1 MGSGS
6 CCGRNLSEK
15 PAPIKLR
22 RAAKRPNNVNTSG
35 FRIKPAARV
44 VRNDGADGNRAQK
57 SQIACYKASRIEA
70 KTGIAMSETLEA
82 SAAAP
87 TTENPLL
94 KAWQTPF
101 ETPPF
106 TEIEPAHF
114 MPAFEQAFADHAS
127 EIAAITHDP
136 AAPDFANT
144 ITALERSGKLL
155 SKVSAVFYDLVS
167 AHSNPA
173 LLEIDKE
180 VSLRMARH
188 WNPIMMNAVLF
199 GRIVALRDNRATL
212 GLTPEQTR
220 LLERT
225 YTRFHRSGAG
235 LDETAKARMAEINER
250 LAHLGTAFSH
260 HLLGDEQDWFMELG
274 EADRDGLPDSFVAA
288 ARAAAEERGM
298 AGKAVITLSRS
309 FVEPFLKS
317 STRRD
322 LREKLF
328 KAFVARGDNGNA
340 NDNNETIV
348 EILALREESAKLL
361 GFPTFAA
368 YRLEDSMAKTP
379 EAVRGLLERVWKP
392 ARARALADRDALQA
406 LVAEEGG
413 NFALA
418 PWDWRYYAEKLRQI
432 RANFDDAAIKPYLV
446 LDHMIEAAFDCA
458 SRLFGLS
465 FAERRDIPVW
475 HPDVRVW
482 EVKDAAGAHKALFY
496 GDYFARPSKRSGAW
510 MTSLRDQQKLD
521 GAVAPLIVNVCNFS
535 KGAEGQP
542 SLLSP
547 DDARTLFHEFGHGLH
562 GMLSNVTYP
571 SLSGTSVF
579 TDFVELPSQLYE
591 HWQEQPQVLR
601 QFARH
606 YQTGEPLPDDLL
618 KRFIAARKFN
628 QGFATVEFVSSALID
643 LEFHT
648 QPASASR
655 DVRGFERQELE
666 KIGMPAEI
674 SLRHRPTQFGHIFAG
689 DHYASGYYSYMWSEV
704 MDADA
709 FGAFEEAGDIFDSG
723 VAKRLH
729 DDIYS
734 SGGSRDPEHAYIAF
748 RGREPEPEALLRRRG
763 LVETPEAA

>member
-1 MGSGS
+1 
-6 CCGRNLSEK
+6 
-15 PAPIKLR
+15 
-22 RAAKRPNNVNTSG
+22 
-35 FRIKPAARV
+35 
-44 VRNDGADGNRAQK
+44 
-57 SQIACYKASRIEA
+57 
-70 KTGIAMSETLEA
+70 MSET
-82 SAAAP
+82 SAQAEVRNLA
-87 TTENPLL
+87 NPLL
-94 KAWQTPF
+94 KPWQTPF

-106 TEIEPAHF
+106 AEIQSEHF
-114 MPAFEQAFADHAS
+114 LPAFEQAFADHSA

-136 AAPDFANT
+136 GLPDFANT

-155 SKVSAVFYDLVS
+155 SKVAAVFYDLVS

-173 LLEIDKE
+173 ILEIDKE

-199 GRIVALRDNRATL
+199 GRIAMLHEKRATL
-212 GLTPEQTR
+212 GLTGEEIR

-225 YTRFHRSGAG
+225 YTRFHRAGAG
-235 LDETAKARMAEINER
+235 LDEAAKTRMAEINER
-250 LAHLGTAFSH
+250 LAHLGTSFSH
-260 HLLGDEQDWFMELG
+260 HLLGDEQDWSMELG
-274 EADRDGLPDSFVAA
+274 ADDLGGLSDTYVAA
-288 ARAAAEERGM
+288 AKSSAEQRGQP
-298 AGKAVITLSRS
+298 GKAIVTLSRS
-309 FVEPFLKS
+309 SVEPFLQS

-322 LREKLF
+322 LREKVY
-328 KAFVARGDNGNA
+328 KAFTARGDNGNA

-348 EILALREESAKLL
+348 EILSLREESAKIL
-361 GFPTFAA
+361 GFPTYAA

-406 LVAEEGG
+406 LIAEEGG

-418 PWDWRYYAEKLRQI
+418 PWDWRHYAEKLRQR

-458 SRLFGLS
+458 TRLFGVT
-465 FAERRDIPVW
+465 FAERKDVPVW

-482 EVKDAAGAHKALFY
+482 EVKGRDGKHKALFY

-521 GAVAPLIVNVCNFS
+521 GDIAPLVLNVCNFA
-535 KGAEGQP
+535 KGADGAP

-562 GMLSNVTYP
+562 GMLSDVTYP

-591 HWQEQPQVLR
+591 HWQEQPQVLQR
-601 QFARH
+601 FARH

-618 KRFIAARKFN
+618 KRFLAARRFN

-648 QPASASR
+648 QPAAASR
-655 DVRGFERQELE
+655 DVRAFEKQELE

-674 SLRHRPTQFGHIFAG
+674 SLRHRPTQFGHIFSG

-709 FGAFEEAGDIFDSG
+709 FGAFEEAGNIFDPAT
-723 VAKRLH
+723 AKRLL

-734 SGGSRDPEHAYIAF
+734 SGGSRDPEEAYVAF
-748 RGREPEPEALLRRRG
+748 RGREPEPDALLRRRG
-763 LVETPEAA
+763 LLETPEAA

>member
-1 MGSGS
+1 MLGTVRGSS
-6 CCGRNLSEK
+6 ASAVYALH
-15 PAPIKLR
+15 
-22 RAAKRPNNVNTSG
+22 RARDT
-35 FRIKPAARV
+35 
-44 VRNDGADGNRAQK
+44 GNRAQK
-57 SQIACYKASRIEA
+57 SPIACYMFREPNLPVKQDFSCLTCSNRPPPFR
-70 KTGIAMSETLEA
+70 S
-82 SAAAP
+82 
-87 TTENPLL
+87 ENPLL

-106 TEIEPAHF
+106 TEIAPEHF
-114 MPAFEQAFADHAS
+114 LPAFEQAFADHSA

-136 AAPDFANT
+136 ATPDFANT

-155 SKVSAVFYDLVS
+155 SKVAAVFYDLVS

-199 GRIVALRDNRATL
+199 GRIVALHDNRATL
-212 GLTPEQTR
+212 GLTAEQVR

-235 LDETAKARMAEINER
+235 LDEQAKARMAEINER

-274 EADRDGLPDSFVAA
+274 EADRDGLSDSLRRSRQGRGRG
-288 ARAAAEERGM
+288 ARHGRQGGM
-298 AGKAVITLSRS
+298 TLSRS

-322 LREKLF
+322 LREKVF
-328 KAFVARGDNGNA
+328 KAFTARGDNGNA
-340 NDNNETIV
+340 NDNNDTIV

-418 PWDWRYYAEKLRQI
+418 PWDWRFYAEKLRQR

-458 SRLFGLS
+458 TRLFGLS
-465 FAERRDIPVW
+465 FAERKDIPVW

-482 EVKDAAGAHKALFY
+482 EVKDAAGNHKALFY

-521 GAVAPLIVNVCNFS
+521 GAIAPLIINVCNFS

-562 GMLSNVTYP
+562 GMLSDVTYP
-571 SLSGTSVF
+571 VAVRHVGVHRFRRTAVAA
-579 TDFVELPSQLYE
+579 
-591 HWQEQPQVLR
+591 LR
-601 QFARH
+601 ALAGAAAGAAPVRAA
-606 YQTGEPLPDDLL
+606 LPD
-618 KRFIAARKFN
+618 RRAAAGR
-628 QGFATVEFVSSALID
+628 
-643 LEFHT
+643 
-648 QPASASR
+648 
-655 DVRGFERQELE
+655 
-666 KIGMPAEI
+666 PAETLHRGAKI
-674 SLRHRPTQFGHIFAG
+674 QPGFCHRRVRLLRADRSGVPHPAGGREPRRAGVRAQGAGENRHAGGNLAAAPAQQFGHIFSG

-709 FGAFEEAGDIFDSG
+709 FGAFEEAGDIFDPAT
-723 VAKRLH
+723 AKRLH

-734 SGGSRDPEHAYIAF
+734 SGGSRDPEDAYIAF

-763 LVETPEAA
+763 LLDVPEAA

>member
-1 MGSGS
+1 
-6 CCGRNLSEK
+6 
-15 PAPIKLR
+15 
-22 RAAKRPNNVNTSG
+22 
-35 FRIKPAARV
+35 
-44 VRNDGADGNRAQK
+44 
-57 SQIACYKASRIEA
+57 
-70 KTGIAMSETLEA
+70 MSETLEA

-87 TTENPLL
+87 TAENPLL
-94 KAWQTPF
+94 APWTTPF

-106 TEIEPAHF
+106 AEIEPKHF
-114 MPAFEQAFADHAS
+114 LSAFEQAFADHAA

-136 AAPDFANT
+136 AAPDFDNT
-144 ITALERSGKLL
+144 ITALERSAKLL
-155 SKVSAVFYDLVS
+155 SKVAAVFYDLVS

-199 GRIVALRDNRATL
+199 GRIAALYHDRASL
-212 GLTPEQTR
+212 RLTGEQLR

-225 YTRFHRSGAG
+225 YTRFHRAGAG
-235 LDETAKARMAEINER
+235 LDEAAKARMAEINER

-260 HLLGDEQDWFMELG
+260 HLLADEQDWFLELG
-274 EADRDGLPDSFVAA
+274 EGDFDGLPESFVAA
-288 ARAAAEERGM
+288 AKAAAAERGL
-298 AGKAVITLSRS
+298 AGKAIVTTSRS
-309 FVEPFLKS
+309 SMEPFLKS
-317 STRRD
+317 SARRD
-322 LREKLF
+322 LREKAY
-328 KAFVARGDNGNA
+328 KAFVARGDNGNT
-340 NDNNETIV
+340 NDNNDTIV
-348 EILALREESAKLL
+348 EILTLREESAKLL
-361 GFPTFAA
+361 GYPTFAA

-413 NFALA
+413 NFTLA
-418 PWDWRYYAEKLRQI
+418 PWDWRYYAEKLRQAK
-432 RANFDDAAIKPYLV
+432 ANFDDAAIKTYLV
-446 LDHMIEAAFDCA
+446 LDHMVEAAFDCA
-458 SRLFGLS
+458 TRLFGIT
-465 FAERRDIPVW
+465 FTERKDIPVW

-482 EVKDAAGAHKALFY
+482 EVKGRDGQHKALFY

-521 GAVAPLIVNVCNFS
+521 GEIAPLVINVCNFA
-535 KGAEGQP
+535 KGADGAP

-547 DDARTLFHEFGHGLH
+547 DDARTLFHELGHGLH
-562 GMLSNVTYP
+562 GMLSDVTYP

-591 HWQEQPQVLR
+591 HWQERPQVLR
-601 QFARH
+601 RFARH
-606 YQTGEPLPDDLL
+606 CQTGEPLPDDLL
-618 KRFIAARKFN
+618 QRFLAARKFN

-648 QPASASR
+648 QPAAASR
-655 DVRGFERQELE
+655 DVRAFEKAELE

-674 SLRHRPTQFGHIFAG
+674 AMRHRPTQFGHIFSG

-709 FGAFEEAGDIFDSG
+709 FGAFEEAGNIFDPAT
-723 VAKRLH
+723 AKRLH

-734 SGGSRDPEHAYIAF
+734 SGGSVDPEAAYVAF
-748 RGREPEPEALLRRRG
+748 RGRDRERAALLRGRG
-763 LVETPEAA
+763 LLDEPKAA

>member
-1 MGSGS
+1 
-6 CCGRNLSEK
+6 
-15 PAPIKLR
+15 
-22 RAAKRPNNVNTSG
+22 
-35 FRIKPAARV
+35 
-44 VRNDGADGNRAQK
+44 
-57 SQIACYKASRIEA
+57 
-70 KTGIAMSETLEA
+70 MSETMET
-82 SAAAP
+82 AATSQTQA
-87 TTENPLL
+87 NPLL
-94 KAWQTPF
+94 KVWQTPF

-106 TEIEPAHF
+106 AQITPEHF
-114 MPAFEQAFADHAS
+114 LPAFEQAFADHTA
-127 EIAAITHDP
+127 EIAAITNDP
-136 AAPDFANT
+136 TAPDFANT
-144 ITALERSGKLL
+144 VTALERSGKLL
-155 SKVSAVFYDLVS
+155 SRVSAVFYDLVS
-167 AHSNPA
+167 AHSNSA
-173 LLEIDKE
+173 LLKIDKE

-188 WNPIMMNAVLF
+188 WNPIMMNAALF
-199 GRIVALRDNRATL
+199 RRIAQLYDNRAGL
-212 GLTPEQTR
+212 GLTSEQMR

-235 LDETAKARMAEINER
+235 LGEAAKKRMAEINER
-250 LAHLGTAFSH
+250 LAHLGTAFGH

-274 EADRDGLPDSFVAA
+274 DTDRDGLSDSFIASAKAA
-288 ARAAAEERGM
+288 AGERGM
-298 AGKAVITLSRS
+298 EGKAIMTLSRS

-322 LREKLF
+322 LREKVF
-328 KAFVARGDNGNA
+328 KAFIARGDNSND
-340 NDNNETIV
+340 NDNNATIV
-348 EILALREESAKLL
+348 EILSLREESARLL
-361 GFPTFAA
+361 GFATFAA

-379 EAVRGLLERVWKP
+379 QAVRGLLERVWKP
-392 ARARALADRDALQA
+392 ARARALRDRDDLQA

-418 PWDWRYYAEKLRQI
+418 PWDWRYYAEKLRQR
-432 RANFDDAAIKPYLV
+432 RANFDDAAIKPYLA
-446 LDHMIEAAFDCA
+446 LDHMIDAAFDCA
-458 SRLFGLS
+458 TRLFGLS
-465 FAERRDIPVW
+465 FLERKDVPVW

-482 EVKDAAGAHKALFY
+482 EVKDASGRHKALFY
-496 GDYFARPSKRSGAW
+496 GDYFARSSKRSGAW

-521 GAVAPLIVNVCNFS
+521 GDIAPLIINVCNFS
-535 KGAEGQP
+535 KGADGQP

-562 GMLSNVTYP
+562 GMLSDVTYP

-628 QGFATVEFVSSALID
+628 QGFATAEFVSSALID

-655 DVRGFERQELE
+655 DVRAFERNELE

-674 SLRHRPTQFGHIFAG
+674 SLRHRPQQFGHIFSG

-709 FGAFEEAGDIFDSG
+709 FGAFEEAGNIFDPA

-734 SGGSRDPEHAYIAF
+734 SGGSRDPEDAYVAF
-748 RGREPEPEALLRRRG
+748 RGREPEPDALLRRRG
-763 LVETPEAA
+763 LLETPEAA

>member
-1 MGSGS
+1 
-6 CCGRNLSEK
+6 
-15 PAPIKLR
+15 
-22 RAAKRPNNVNTSG
+22 
-35 FRIKPAARV
+35 
-44 VRNDGADGNRAQK
+44 
-57 SQIACYKASRIEA
+57 
-70 KTGIAMSETLEA
+70 MSDA
-82 SAAAP
+82 
-87 TTENPLL
+87 TTTVENPLL
-94 KAWQTPF
+94 KPWATPF

-106 TEIEPAHF
+106 AEIAPEHF
-114 MPAFEQAFADHAS
+114 LPAFERAFADHAA

-136 AAPDFANT
+136 AAPDFDNT
-144 ITALERSGKLL
+144 ITALERSAKLL
-155 SKVSAVFYDLVS
+155 SKVAAVFYDLVS

-188 WNPIMMNAVLF
+188 WSPIMMNAVLF
-199 GRIVALRDNRATL
+199 GRIAALYHDRAALR
-212 GLTPEQTR
+212 LTPEQLR

-235 LDETAKARMAEINER
+235 LDEVAKKRMAEINER

-260 HLLGDEQDWFMELG
+260 HLLADEQDWFMELG

-288 ARAAAEERGM
+288 AKAAAEERGLP
-298 AGKAVITLSRS
+298 GKAIITTSRS
-309 FVEPFLKS
+309 SMEPFLKS
-317 STRRD
+317 ASRRD
-322 LREKLF
+322 LREKAY

-340 NDNNETIV
+340 NDNNATIV

-361 GFPTFAA
+361 GYPTFAA

-413 NFALA
+413 NFTLA
-418 PWDWRYYAEKLRQI
+418 PWDWRYYAEKLRQR
-432 RANFDDAAIKPYLV
+432 RANFDDAAIKPYLT
-446 LDHMIEAAFDCA
+446 LDNMIAAAFDCA
-458 SRLFGLS
+458 TRLFGVTFS
-465 FAERRDIPVW
+465 ERKDIPVW
-475 HPDVRVW
+475 HADVRVW
-482 EVKDAAGAHKALFY
+482 EVKDAAGRHKALFY

-521 GAVAPLIVNVCNFS
+521 GEIAPLVINVCNFAR
-535 KGAEGQP
+535 GADGQP

-562 GMLSNVTYP
+562 GMLSDVTYP

-601 QFARH
+601 RFAKH

-618 KRFIAARKFN
+618 KRFLAARKFN

-648 QPASASR
+648 QPAAASR
-655 DVRGFERQELE
+655 DVRAFERRELE

-674 SLRHRPTQFGHIFAG
+674 SLRHRPQQFGHIFSG

-709 FGAFEEAGDIFDSG
+709 FGAFEEAGDIFDSAT
-723 VAKRLH
+723 AKRLH

-734 SGGSRDPEHAYIAF
+734 SGGSRDPEAAYVAF
-748 RGREPEPEALLRRRG
+748 RGREPEPDALLRRRG
-763 LVETPEAA
+763 LVDVPEAA

>member
-1 MGSGS
+1 
-6 CCGRNLSEK
+6 
-15 PAPIKLR
+15 
-22 RAAKRPNNVNTSG
+22 
-35 FRIKPAARV
+35 
-44 VRNDGADGNRAQK
+44 
-57 SQIACYKASRIEA
+57 
-70 KTGIAMSETLEA
+70 MSETLETM
-82 SAAAP
+82 AAP
-87 TTENPLL
+87 QARATPLL
-94 KAWQTPF
+94 QPWQTPF

-106 TEIEPAHF
+106 AEIRPQHF
-114 MPAFEQAFADHAS
+114 LPAFQQAFANHAA
-127 EIAAITHDP
+127 EIKALEHDP
-136 AAPDFANT
+136 ATPDFANT
-144 ITALERSGKLL
+144 ITALERSGKPL
-155 SKVSAVFYDLVS
+155 SRVSAVFYDLVS

-199 GRIVALRDNRATL
+199 GRIALLHNNRATL
-212 GLTPEQTR
+212 GLTGEQTR

-235 LDETAKARMAEINER
+235 LDEVAKKRMAEINER
-250 LAHLGTAFSH
+250 LAHLGTAFGH

-274 EADRDGLPDSFVAA
+274 EADRDGLSDSFVASA
-288 ARAAAEERGM
+288 KAAADERGM
-298 AGKAVITLSRS
+298 PGKAIMTLSRF

-317 STRRD
+317 SPRRD
-322 LREKLF
+322 LREKVF
-328 KAFVARGDNGNA
+328 KAFTARGDNDNA
-340 NDNNETIV
+340 NDNNAIIV
-348 EILALREESAKLL
+348 EILGLREESARLL

-392 ARARALADRDALQA
+392 ARAQALRDRDALQA

-418 PWDWRYYAEKLRQI
+418 PWDWRYYAEKLRQR

-446 LDHMIEAAFDCA
+446 LDHMIEAAFEVA
-458 SRLFGLS
+458 HRLFGIS
-465 FAERRDIPVW
+465 FSERKDIPVW

-482 EVKDAAGAHKALFY
+482 EVRDSAGHHKALFY

-510 MTSLRDQQKLD
+510 MTSLRDQKKLD
-521 GAVAPLIVNVCNFS
+521 VELPPLIINVCNFS
-535 KGAEGQP
+535 KGADGQP

-547 DDARTLFHEFGHGLH
+547 DDARTLFHEFGQGLH
-562 GMLSNVTYP
+562 GMLSDVTYP

-606 YQTGEPLPDDLL
+606 YQTGEALPDDLL
-618 KRFIAARKFN
+618 KRFLAARKFN
-628 QGFATVEFVSSALID
+628 KGFATVDSVSWALID
-643 LEFHT
+643 LDFHP
-648 QPASASR
+648 QPAPASR
-655 DVRGFERQELE
+655 DVRAFEKAELE

-674 SLRHRPTQFGHIFAG
+674 ALRHRPQQFGHIFSG

-709 FGAFEEAGDIFDSG
+709 FGAFEEAGDIFDPA

-729 DDIYS
+729 DEIYA
-734 SGGSRDPEHAYIAF
+734 SGGARAPQHANVTF
-748 RGREPEPEALLRRRG
+748 RGREPEPDALLRRRG
-763 LVETPEAA
+763 LLEPEAA

>member
-1 MGSGS
+1 
-6 CCGRNLSEK
+6 
-15 PAPIKLR
+15 
-22 RAAKRPNNVNTSG
+22 
-35 FRIKPAARV
+35 
-44 VRNDGADGNRAQK
+44 
-57 SQIACYKASRIEA
+57 
-70 KTGIAMSETLEA
+70 MSEPLEN
-82 SAAAP
+82 SAPVEAQA
-87 TTENPLL
+87 NPLL
-94 KAWQTPF
+94 QPWQTPF

-106 TEIEPAHF
+106 AEIEPEHF
-114 MPAFEQAFADHAS
+114 LPAFEQAFADHAA

-136 AAPDFANT
+136 TLPDFANT

-155 SKVSAVFYDLVS
+155 SKVAAVFYDLVS

-173 LLEIDKE
+173 ILEIDKE

-188 WNPIMMNAVLF
+188 WNPIMMNAILF
-199 GRIVALRDNRATL
+199 GRIAMLHENRNSL
-212 GLTPEQTR
+212 GLTGEEMR

-235 LDETAKARMAEINER
+235 LDEAAKVRMAEINER
-250 LAHLGTAFSH
+250 LAHLGTSFSH
-260 HLLGDEQDWFMELG
+260 HLLGDEQEWSMELG
-274 EADRDGLPDSFVAA
+274 EDDRTGLPDSFVAA
-288 ARAAAEERGM
+288 AKAAAEERGM
-298 AGKAVITLSRS
+298 AGKAILTLSRS
-309 FVEPFLKS
+309 SVEPFLKS
-317 STRRD
+317 SDRRD
-322 LREKLF
+322 LREKVYR
-328 KAFVARGDNGNA
+328 AFTARGDNGNA
-340 NDNNETIV
+340 NDNNEAIV
-348 EILALREESAKLL
+348 EILALREESAKIL
-361 GFPTFAA
+361 GFPTYAA

-379 EAVRGLLERVWKP
+379 DAVRGLLERVWKP
-392 ARARALADRDALQA
+392 ARARALAGRDALQA
-406 LVAEEGG
+406 MIAEEGG
-413 NFALA
+413 NFTLA
-418 PWDWRYYAEKLRQI
+418 PWDWRYYAEKLRQV

-458 SRLFGLS
+458 TRLFGVT
-465 FAERRDIPVW
+465 FAERKDIPVW

-482 EVKDAAGAHKALFY
+482 EVKDRDGHHKALFY

-521 GAVAPLIVNVCNFS
+521 GAISPLVINVCNFA
-535 KGAEGQP
+535 KGADGQP

-547 DDARTLFHEFGHGLH
+547 DEARTLFHEFGHGLH
-562 GMLSNVTYP
+562 GMLSDVTYP

-601 QFARH
+601 QFAKH

-618 KRFIAARKFN
+618 TRFLAARKFN

-655 DVRGFERQELE
+655 DVAAFEKAELE

-674 SLRHRPTQFGHIFAG
+674 ALRHRPTQFGHIFSG

-709 FGAFEEAGDIFDSG
+709 FGAFEEAGNIFDPAT
-723 VAKRLH
+723 AKRLH

-734 SGGSRDPEHAYIAF
+734 SGGSRDPEEAYVAF
-748 RGREPEPEALLRRRG
+748 RGREPEADALLRRRG
-763 LVETPEAA
+763 LLETSEAA

>member
-1 MGSGS
+1 
-6 CCGRNLSEK
+6 
-15 PAPIKLR
+15 
-22 RAAKRPNNVNTSG
+22 
-35 FRIKPAARV
+35 
-44 VRNDGADGNRAQK
+44 
-57 SQIACYKASRIEA
+57 
-70 KTGIAMSETLEA
+70 MSETQEMTD
-82 SAAAP
+82 AARGQV
-87 TTENPLL
+87 NPLL
-94 KAWQTPF
+94 QAWQTPF

-106 TEIEPAHF
+106 ADIAPEHF
-114 MPAFEQAFADHAS
+114 LPAFEQAFADHAA
-127 EIAAITHDP
+127 EVAAITHDP
-136 AAPDFANT
+136 SEPDFANT

-155 SKVSAVFYDLVS
+155 SRVSAVFYDLVS

-199 GRIVALRDNRATL
+199 GRIALLQDNRATL
-212 GLTPEQTR
+212 RLTGEQMR

-225 YTRFHRSGAG
+225 YTRFHRAGAG
-235 LDETAKARMAEINER
+235 LDEAAKSRMAEINER
-250 LAHLGTAFSH
+250 LAHLGTTFSH

-274 EADRDGLPDSFVAA
+274 EADRDGLSDSFMAA
-288 ARAAAEERGM
+288 ARSAAEERGM
-298 AGKAVITLSRS
+298 AGKAIVTLSRS
-309 FVEPFLKS
+309 SVEPFLK
-317 STRRD
+317 TAGHRE
-322 LREKLF
+322 LREKVY
-328 KAFVARGDNGNA
+328 KAFIARGDNGND
-340 NDNNETIV
+340 NDNNEIIG
-348 EILALREESAKLL
+348 EILGLREESAGLL
-361 GFPTFAA
+361 GYPTFAA

-379 EAVRGLLERVWKP
+379 QAVRGLLERVWKP

-413 NFALA
+413 NFTLA
-418 PWDWRYYAEKLRQI
+418 SWDWRFYAEKLRQR
-432 RANFDDAAIKPYLV
+432 RANFDDAAIKPYLA
-446 LDHMIEAAFDCA
+446 LDNMIEAAFDCA
-458 SRLFGLS
+458 RRLFGLS
-465 FAERRDIPVW
+465 FAERKDIPVW

-482 EVKDAAGAHKALFY
+482 EVKDSSGQHKALFY

-521 GAVAPLIVNVCNFS
+521 GEIAPQIVNVCNFS
-535 KGAEGQP
+535 KGADGEP

-562 GMLSNVTYP
+562 GMLSDVTYP

-601 QFARH
+601 EFARH

-628 QGFATVEFVSSALID
+628 QGFATVEFVSSALVD

-655 DVRGFERQELE
+655 DVRAFERNELE

-674 SLRHRPTQFGHIFAG
+674 SMRHRPQQFGHIFSG

-709 FGAFEEAGDIFDSG
+709 FGAFEEAGDIFDPAT
-723 VAKRLH
+723 AKRLH

-734 SGGSRDPEHAYIAF
+734 SGGSRDPEDAYVAF
-748 RGREPEPEALLRRRG
+748 RGREPEPDALLRRRG
-763 LVETPEAA
+763 LLETPEAA